1 MTGANE
7 PPAARRSGLIWVA
20 VVAAI
25 AGIATGLVGGAFRW
39 VLERADALR
48 SQIVGWS
55 LETPG
60 GWLVPILFTGL
71 AAATAAAIV
80 QLSPRAAG
88 SGIQDVEAVVRGEVS
103 PAPFSVI
110 PARFLG
116 GALAIG
122 GGLVLGREGPTVHMG
137 AALGTSTAR
146 MMRRGDDEIRIAQTA
161 LAGAGL
167 AVAFNAPIGGALFV
181 FEEVTHKVNTRL
193 TIATLV
199 SVGLAVAFARIFLGD
214 HADFSVQQIA
224 ATPLSLLP
232 LFAGFGVVIGLL
244 GALYSSLTGGF
255 VLLAQRLRRIPVTVR
270 AGVVGAAVGAALMYD
285 PLTVGGGD
293 TVTQLAL
300 HGTAFAFPILLT
312 YVVIRFLAGPLSYA
326 AGTPGGLFAPLLA
339 LGALLGL
346 AFHQATSW
354 LSPAM
359 TDDIALTLA
368 LVGMST
374 LFAAVVRAPLTGIAL
389 IVEMTATTSVVV
401 PMIIAGATAMLTTT
415 LLKSKPVYDS
425 LREIFV
431 KSTDGDGT
439 PRSASAS

>member
-1 MTGANE
+1 M
-7 PPAARRSGLIWVA
+7 
-20 VVAAI
+20 
-25 AGIATGLVGGAFRW
+25 
-39 VLERADALR
+39 
-48 SQIVGWS
+48 
-55 LETPG
+55 
-60 GWLVPILFTGL
+60 
-71 AAATAAAIV
+71 
-80 QLSPRAAG
+80 
-88 SGIQDVEAVVRGEVS
+88 RGEVS

-244 GALYSSLTGGF
+244 GALYSSLTVGF